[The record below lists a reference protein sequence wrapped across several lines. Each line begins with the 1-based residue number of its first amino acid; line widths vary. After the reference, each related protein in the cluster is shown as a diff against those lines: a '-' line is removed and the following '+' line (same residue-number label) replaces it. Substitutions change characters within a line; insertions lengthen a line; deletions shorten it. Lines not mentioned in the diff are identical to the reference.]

1 MNKLPIPEKKKALI
15 IGSGIAGMATAIR
28 LQHKGYEV
36 EVFEANAYPGGKL
49 SQIKQGNYRFDA
61 GPSLFTMPQYVDE
74 LFSLWGRD
82 PKTAFPY
89 TKKAESCRYFWNDNT
104 RLTAHAD
111 NKLFAHEVEQKLD
124 VPARVVLEKLR
135 KSKEMYEL
143 AGRTFLEK
151 PLNKTK
157 TWLSADVLKALF
169 HLPGLGI
176 FSTMHRNNKK
186 MLQHPK
192 LVQLFNRYATYN
204 GSDPY
209 RAPAILN
216 IIPHFEHGIGTFHP
230 VNGMHQITESLVNL
244 AREVGVKFHFN
255 ERVTGILYEKTK
267 VTGLTTEKGNYAADV
282 VVSNMDIT
290 PTYRRLL
297 PHIKAPEYT
306 LSQEK
311 SSSALIFYWGI
322 NKRFPELGL
331 HNIFFSNDYE
341 QEFRDIFAGKV
352 PAQDSTVYTTFTS
365 KDVAGDAPEGTE
377 NWFVMVNVPQDK
389 GQDWEQLSELYKKAI
404 LEKLTPIL
412 GVDPGLYIENESV
425 LTPALIE
432 LRTSSGGG
440 SLYGTSSHSRYAAFL
455 RHTND
460 SSKIKDLY
468 FCGGSVHP
476 GGGLPLCLLS
486 AKIVSELCP

>member
-1 MNKLPIPEKKKALI
+1 MNKTSLSNNKKALI
-15 IGSGIAGMATAIR
+15 IGSGIAGIATAIR

-36 EVFEANAYPGGKL
+36 VVFEANGYAGGKL
-49 SQIKQGNYRFDA
+49 SQIKQGDYRFDA
-61 GPSLFTMPQYVDE
+61 GPSLFTMPHYVDE
-74 LFSLWGRD
+74 LFSLWNRD

-104 RLTAHAD
+104 RLIAHAD
-111 NKLFAHEVEQKLD
+111 NQKFAEEVEQKLN
-124 VPARVVLEKLR
+124 VPATAVLKKLN
-135 KSKEMYEL
+135 KSKKMYHL

-151 PLNKTK
+151 PLNKFG
-157 TWLSADVLKALF
+157 TWWSADVLKALL

-176 FSTMHRNNKK
+176 FSTMNHDNEK

-209 RAPAILN
+209 RAPGILN

-244 AREVGVKFHFN
+244 ALEVGVKFRFN
-255 ERVTGILYEKTK
+255 ERVNSILHQEGKAAGIATDQGKYE
-267 VTGLTTEKGNYAADV
+267 ADL

-290 PTYRRLL
+290 PTYRRLMPDL
-297 PHIKAPEYT
+297 PAPELT

-322 NKRFPELGL
+322 RKSFPELGL
-331 HNIFFSNDYE
+331 HNIFFSDDYK
-341 QEFRDIFAGKV
+341 QEFQDIFAGKV
-352 PAQDSTVYTTFTS
+352 PATDPTVYLNITS
-365 KDVAGDAPEGTE
+365 KDVVGDAPEGCE

-389 GQDWEQLSELYKKAI
+389 GQDWDQLAVQYKAAI
-404 LEKLTPIL
+404 LKKLTLIL
-412 GVDPGLYIENESV
+412 GIDPGLFIENESV

-432 LRTSSGGG
+432 LRTSSAGG
-440 SLYGTSSHSRYAAFL
+440 SLYGTSSNSRYAAFL

-460 SSKIKDLY
+460 SSKIKGLY